1 MLCICTDR
9 NEDMTRKTKEVFS
22 TEVTSMACINLQMMR
37 SSHFI
42 LKTYDEAYRPF
53 GIRATQMPVLGAVA
67 RRQPV
72 TIRQIA
78 DELESERSVMSRKLQ
93 VMEKNGWVRETQDVT
108 SKEKMFVLTSSGNK
122 LIKNILPVRMEV
134 QKRLTS
140 ALTGDELDLLLTLCN
155 KLKAVTN

>member
-1 MLCICTDR
+1 MCQKMTD
-9 NEDMTRKTKEVFS
+9 DTGQLLPSDPSSPT
-22 TEVTSMACINLQMMR
+22 CINLQVMR
-37 SSHFI
+37 SSHYI

-93 VMEKNGWVRETQDVT
+93 VMEKSGWIKQDPQT
-108 SKEKMFVLTSSGNK
+108 TGKEKSFVLTEKGKN
-122 LIKNILPVRMEV
+122 LITQILPVRMEV
-134 QKRLTS
+134 QQRLMS
-140 ALTGDELDLLLTLCN
+140 ALNESELNLLLSLCN
-155 KLKAVTN
+155 KLKAVS